1 MATHRNCFELIP
13 SFVNVP
19 DDSKSCSH
27 QEGLKLAMAQYYK
40 TFKQVFNCLARVKF
54 EYGKKRFIFCENG
67 KSEKKFLLHC
77 LINK

>member
-40 TFKQVFNCLARVKF
+40 TFKQVFNCLARMEKNVSSFAKM
-54 EYGKKRFIFCENG
+54 ENP
-67 KSEKKFLLHC
+67 KKKFLLHC